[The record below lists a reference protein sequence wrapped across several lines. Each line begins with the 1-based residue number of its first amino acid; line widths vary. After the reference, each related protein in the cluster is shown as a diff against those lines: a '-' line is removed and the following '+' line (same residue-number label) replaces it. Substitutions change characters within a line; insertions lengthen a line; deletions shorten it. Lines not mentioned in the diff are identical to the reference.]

1 MRLQRVRA
9 GGAILSLGM
18 LVGCTGQIGTN
29 SEDGT
34 GSTTGSHS
42 GGNTPGGTGSGGT
55 GTTTTGSGS
64 STGNGSGS
72 GGSRPAGSGSGG
84 AGSSTSSGSGG
95 GSTSS
100 GSGGSSSGAIAAGD
114 PGSLDLDDTA
124 KYYRVLRLTNAQWAA
139 AVQTVLNVGSGGLE
153 QNFEGQVTG
162 ASDFANNELWMGF
175 DSRNWQDFQSA
186 AEALATQVTASSS
199 ALSKVYSGTDAAG
212 LITTVGRRA
221 YRRPLS
227 TTEQQAYMTLYTTG
241 AAEATGSASAFSKGA
256 YLVIS
261 GMLQSANFLFRT
273 ELGAKGAALSGYEM
287 AAKLALWLRGT
298 NPDDKT
304 LDMAAGTGKLD
315 TADGAAALA
324 TTMLGES
331 GTATVMRDFHNEW
344 LHIDDYTQV
353 TKTPDIT
360 AFTST
365 LPTEFQESSYRFF
378 DNIFTQGLGIKD
390 ILQSTSGFYGPGMAK
405 LYGVTAPAAG
415 AYTQSDLGSKRV
427 GFFAQMPYLT
437 LNGLNEEA
445 NPILRGVSLVRDV
458 LCATLGPP
466 AANIPPIPA
475 LMPGQTDRQRIDTLT
490 GGCGSV
496 CHNNMINPLGFAF
509 EHFDGLGQ
517 WQDTENGGLTID
529 ASGSYTFA
537 DGTTKT
543 WTDETGMMQAIAST
557 SQAHTCFAKKLAG
570 YGLQRNISASDMPL
584 LTSLT
589 SASMGSGTNSEK
601 QLIIQLVRSDSFRTH
616 GGP

>member
-1 MRLQRVRA
+1 MKLHTVRA
-9 GGAILSLGM
+9 GGAILSFGI
-18 LVGCTGQIGTN
+18 LVGCTGQIGDGTYA
-29 SEDGT
+29 GT
-34 GSTTGSHS
+34 GSTSGNTAS
-42 GGNTPGGTGSGGT
+42 GGVTGG
-55 GTTTTGSGS
+55 GSGS
-64 STGNGSGS
+64 STGSGSGSTTGNGSGGNRPS
-72 GGSRPAGSGSGG
+72 TGTGGGTAP
-84 AGSSTSSGSGG
+84 SGSGG
-95 GSTSS
+95 GSTPA
-100 GSGGSSSGAIAAGD
+100 GSGGGSGTAIAPGD
-114 PGSLDLDDTA
+114 PGSLQLDDA
-124 KYYRVLRLTNAQWAA
+124 PKYYRVLRLTNEQWAA
-139 AVQTVLNVGSGGLE
+139 AVQTVLNIPSGGLE
-153 QNFEGQVTG
+153 QNFEGEVTG
-162 ASDFANNELWMGF
+162 ASDFSNNELWLGF

-186 AEALATQVTASSS
+186 AEALAAQATASSS

-221 YRRPLS
+221 YRRPLT
-227 TTEQQAYMTLYTTG
+227 TTEQQAYMNLYTTG
-241 AAEATGSASAFSKGA
+241 AAQASGTSTAFMKGA

-273 ELGAKGAALSGYEM
+273 ELGAQGAPLSSYEM
-287 AAKLALWLRGT
+287 AAKLSLWLRGT

-315 TADGAAALA
+315 TPDGAAALA
-324 TTMLGES
+324 QTMMGEA
-331 GTATVMRDFHNEW
+331 ATVKNMRDFHNQW

-353 TKTPDIT
+353 TKVDV
-360 AFTST
+360 AGFTST
-365 LPTEFQESSYRFF
+365 LPAEFQESSYRFF
-378 DNIFTQGLGIKD
+378 DNIFSQGLGIKD
-390 ILQSTSGFYGPGMAK
+390 VLTSTSGFYGPGMAK

-415 AYTQSDLGSKRV
+415 SYMQGDLGAKRV
-427 GFFAQMPYLT
+427 GFFSQVPYLT
-437 LNGLNEEA
+437 MNGLNDEP

-490 GGCGSV
+490 GSCGSV

-529 ASGSYTFA
+529 ASGSYKFA

-543 WTDETGMMQAIAST
+543 WTDAAGMMQALATT

-570 YGLQRNISASDMPL
+570 FGLQRNITTSDMPL
-584 LTSLT
+584 LNSLT
-589 SASMGSGTNSEK
+589 AASMASGTNSEK
-601 QLIIQLVRSDSFRTH
+601 QLILQLVRSDAFRTH
-616 GGP
+616 GGPQ